1 MAGKGSRPRPFSVTQ
16 EEFGNNLEA
25 IFGKKPPKEPYV
37 PPPLPEEL
45 QNLESSHEK
54 LLGKDIPQGR
64 T

>member
-1 MAGKGSRPRPFSVTQ
+1 MAGKGSRPRPFSIPL
-16 EEFGNNLEA
+16 EELGDRLDN
-25 IFGKKPPKEPYV
+25 IFGKKPPKERYV

-54 LLGKDIPQGR
+54 LLGKDLPAGR